1 MTEIGR
7 LMSKFRCLLFALY
20 NFEQERLEVASR
32 ANWWLLRCCYVIY
45 STREQQSS
53 NWVMITFA
61 YSSIEESVTFMSRG
75 LDNKIYANYGEIQ
88 IVWNI
93 FDINL
98 FAFMSTLCLIGRNMS
113 KKSGRFHTHHESQ
126 MRLHFEQRPWLNYK
140 NCIYCLI
147 YILNQTDSFRINFS
161 KYAVQSHNVRSL
173 LTDDAKCGFFF
184 LVF

>member
-1 MTEIGR
+1 M
-7 LMSKFRCLLFALY
+7 
-20 NFEQERLEVASR
+20 
-32 ANWWLLRCCYVIY
+32 Y
-45 STREQQSS
+45 STRERQSS

-61 YSSIEESVTFMSRG
+61 YSSIEESVTFKSRG

-161 KYAVQSHNVRSL
+161 NYAVQSHNALCSQTMQNAV
-173 LTDDAKCGFFF
+173 FFF
-184 LVF
+184 LVFQQYFWPKFEWLRF